1 MKNKFFAFLLSMV
14 LCLSAMMPV
23 VYAAENDS
31 ANGSETAES
40 MTEVETSS
48 ENNPDLPKVYDGAA
62 IGSNSRR
69 QYTEETR
76 PADASPLNSVVD
88 NPDYGNEFN
97 FLTITNA
104 TTGEAWRAGT
114 MELVAGDQ
122 YLVEVYCRHDGTDS
136 YRCLQYG
143 SVMLNIDMP
152 YELGAGEIQN
162 FGARIVTGTSINI
175 YASIRVVAR
184 EGVSI
189 QYVDGTA
196 KSTGSNGE
204 TEVDYEELFGAGAD
218 MPRNSRRLT
227 VGEYR
232 LVSFVIQVVADDS
245 VPAVDQSLDYMSLL
259 SAPGTGFEVPV
270 IDNGNATDG
279 AVESAESTDEAETE
293 QSDNSVLVLVV
304 AVIASLAIGCC
315 VGVAVTAKKRRGS

>member
-14 LCLSAMMPV
+14 LCLGMTAPV
-23 VYAAENDS
+23 ALAAENDS
-31 ANGSETAES
+31 ANGPEATES

-48 ENNPDLPKVYDGAA
+48 ENSPDLPKVYDGAA

-204 TEVDYEELFGAGAD
+204 TVVDYEELFGAGAD
-218 MPRNSRRLT
+218 MLRNSRRLT

-232 LVSFVIQVVADDS
+232 LVSFVIQVVADSS

-270 IDNGNATDG
+270 TDNGNAIDG
-279 AVESAESTDEAETE
+279 AVESTESTDEAETE
-293 QSDNSVLVLVV
+293 QSDDSALVVVV
-304 AVIASLAIGCC
+304 AVAVSLVVGCC
-315 VGVAVTAKKRRGS
+315 VGVAVATKKQKSS